1 MQSLRL
7 RVYMQRFH
15 NNNYC
20 CDSDWKAHLKKISF
34 EIITVQK
41 ILDQR
46 VLGQASS

>member
-7 RVYMQRFH
+7 RVYMQRFQ

-20 CDSDWKAHLKKISF
+20 CGSDWKAPLEKISF

-41 ILDQR
+41 VLGQR
-46 VLGQASS
+46 VPGQASS